1 MNKNIFKNRT
11 VVGLCCIVLSLIV
24 CFGITP
30 LFNSSMN
37 AQSDIVRVKTDIP
50 QGALITDS
58 MLETVEVGA
67 HNLPLNVLKDKAN
80 IVGKYAVADLQ
91 AGDYILSGK
100 LSAEPLSASPYLTRL
115 DGEKAAVSV
124 TIPTFASGLSGKLE
138 AGDIITIISANIDTK
153 ITNVPPELR
162 YVEVLATT
170 ASTGTDR
177 VYGQPD
183 KDSEDNPEESLPATI
198 TLLVNMEQA
207 KVLADLEVNSKIH
220 AALVYRGARENCDA
234 FLVVQE
240 EYFLDKEVATPPAE
254 TTTPPAEITEPT
266 APTEDTES
274 KEDVTDGN

>member
-30 LFNSSMN
+30 LFNSSMK

-50 QGALITDS
+50 QGALVTDS
-58 MLETVEVGA
+58 MLETAEVGA

-170 ASTGTDR
+170 ASTGKDR

>member
-50 QGALITDS
+50 QGTFITDS

-183 KDSEDNPEESLPATI
+183 KGNEDNPEESLPATI
-198 TLLVNMEQA
+198 TLLVNMDQA

-234 FLVVQE
+234 FLAVQE
-240 EYFLDKEVATPPAE
+240 EYFVDKEAVNPPAE
-254 TTTPPAEITEPT
+254 TIAPPAEITEPT
-266 APTEDTES
+266 APAETIENQGGTS
-274 KEDVTDGN
+274 DGN